1 MTQCQGNAAAA
12 VECQGVNYAYEEG
25 TLALKGIDLTVRQGE
40 FVALLASNG
49 SGKTTLIKVLAG
61 LLKPQ
66 KGRVRVNGQPI
77 DKLSP
82 KMLYQ
87 QVGLVL
93 QNPKDQLFGATVA
106 DDVAFGPRNLGLP
119 EDEIQRRVVQSL
131 EQVGAADFAK
141 RAIHHLSF
149 GEQKRVALAGV
160 LAMGPSILLLDEAT
174 AGLDPAGETQMM
186 TLLNRLNREQGIAVI
201 FATHLVDMLPLF
213 ADRVCVLD
221 HGLVLRCEA
230 VGDIFRDHAMLEKAG
245 LRMPYVTSLFHD
257 MKCLDRVP
265 VNGLP
270 LTVREARTELLSLIP
285 EELLLKIDPR
295 NPI

>member
-1 MTQCQGNAAAA
+1 MTPAL
-12 VECQGVNYAYEEG
+12 ECRGIYYSYHEG
-25 TLALKGIDLTVRQGE
+25 TMALKGIDFLVQPGE
-40 FVALLASNG
+40 FTALLASNG

-66 KGRVRVNGQPI
+66 KGAVLVSGRCISRLAQRE
-77 DKLSP
+77 
-82 KMLYQ
+82 LYQ

-119 EDEIQRRVVQSL
+119 EDEIRLRVARSL
-131 EQVGAADFAK
+131 AQVGVAGFEK

-160 LAMGPSILLLDEAT
+160 LAMGSSILLLDEAT
-174 AGLDPAGETQMM
+174 AGLDPAGEAQMM
-186 TLLNRLNREQGIAVI
+186 LLLNRLNREQGIAVI
-201 FATHLVDMLPLF
+201 FATHSVDMLPLF

-221 HGLVLRCEA
+221 RGQVLRYETVRA
-230 VGDIFRDHAMLEKAG
+230 IFGDHDMLEKAG
-245 LRMPYVTSLFHD
+245 LRQPYVAALFHA
-257 MKCLDRVP
+257 MKRFDRVP

-270 LTVREARTELLSLIP
+270 LTVREARKELLALIP
-285 EELLLKIDPR
+285 EEVLVKMEK
-295 NPI
+295 